1 MKYQATIDLYTQGT
15 QERILSGSLKLQAGQ
30 WVRCGSDKLSRY
42 VKTAG
47 NSLWV
52 AHPQGSP
59 QATRERFMS
68 LLSVSRR

>member
-1 MKYQATIDLYTQGT
+1 MKYQATVDLYTQGT

-42 VKTAG
+42 VKISG

-52 AHPQGSP
+52 AHPQGNP
-59 QATRERFMS
+59 KATRERFMS